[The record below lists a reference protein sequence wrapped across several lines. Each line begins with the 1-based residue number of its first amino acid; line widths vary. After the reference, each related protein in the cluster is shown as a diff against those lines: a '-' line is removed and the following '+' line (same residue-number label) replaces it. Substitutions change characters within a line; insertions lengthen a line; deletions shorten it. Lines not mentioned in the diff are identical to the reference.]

1 MLLLRAGPL
10 SSQASP
16 SSCHVGLRGGTAEV
30 RDPGLLRGA
39 LPHIWD
45 FPLSVWEDPGP
56 SL

>member
-10 SSQASP
+10 SGQVSP
-16 SSCHVGLRGGTAEV
+16 SSCHVGLRDGTAEV
-30 RDPGLLRGA
+30 RDPGLLREA
-39 LPHIWD
+39 LPHVWD